1 MGRADVGGD
10 RGADRPLSLSRQRSG
25 KGSREAT
32 PQRDRGR
39 LTHNWAVA
47 TALPEGTITLL
58 FTDVEGST
66 AHLHRL
72 GDEYATLLADQRA
85 ILRAAFA
92 KWNGHEV
99 GTEGDS
105 FFAVFARAGDAV
117 AAAAEA
123 QRALETHRWP
133 DGHTVRVR
141 MGLHTGEPRLQ
152 STGYVGMDVHR
163 AARIASAAH
172 GGQVVLSQTTRDLV
186 GDGLPAGIGVLDL
199 GVHRFKDFESPWRI
213 FQLVVPGLPATFP
226 PLRSLDTRPNNLPVQ
241 PTPLVGRG
249 DLVAAAHEMLVQPD
263 VRLLTMV
270 GPGGVGKSRL
280 GLQLA
285 ADASDDFPDGV
296 YFVALAAGPA
306 SRAGGIDHSKSDR
319 LLAMAESRPHSVSR
333 AA

>member
-1 MGRADVGGD
+1 V
-10 RGADRPLSLSRQRSG
+10 
-25 KGSREAT
+25 AT
-32 PQRDRGR
+32 P
-39 LTHNWAVA
+39 
-47 TALPEGTITLL
+47 LPEGTITLL
-58 FTDVEGST
+58 FTDIEGST

-92 KWNGHEV
+92 QWNGHEV

-123 QRALETHRWP
+123 QRALEAHQWP
-133 DGHTVRVR
+133 HGHTVRVR
-141 MGLHTGEPRLQ
+141 MGLHTGEPHLS

-163 AARIASAAH
+163 AARIAAAAH

-199 GVHRFKDFESPWRI
+199 GVHRFKDLESAQRI
-213 FQLVVPGLPATFP
+213 FQLVVPGLPATCP
-226 PLRSLDTRPNNLPVQ
+226 PLRSLDARPNNLPIQ
-241 PTPLVGRG
+241 PTPLLGRG
-249 DLVAAAHEMLVQPD
+249 DLLAAANEMLAQPD

-296 YFVALAAGPA
+296 YFVALAAVRIPSWWRRP
-306 SRAGGIDHSKSDR
+306 SRTRSACSSMV
-319 LLAMAESRPHSVSR
+319 ACRPTIC
-333 AA
+333 